1 MVVTSQ
7 CIGNR
12 VIGLYVGANNV
23 RRYFRR
29 RVATIELQIDHL
41 RIACGLTPHFWL
53 DQPEIHDPRLCAWL
67 ESKNRDGNGKGHR
80 SPVSMAMIPT
90 GNDSFI
96 LGPATLDLEVVNA
109 QEMEMPVRGLHLS
122 NPVSKLRVAESTPL
136 SMAGD

>member
-90 GNDSFI
+90 GKDSFI
-96 LGPATLDLEVVNA
+96 LSPASLDLKV
-109 QEMEMPVRGLHLS
+109 
-122 NPVSKLRVAESTPL
+122 
-136 SMAGD
+136 

>member
-1 MVVTSQ
+1 
-7 CIGNR
+7 
-12 VIGLYVGANNV
+12 
-23 RRYFRR
+23 
-29 RVATIELQIDHL
+29 VATIELQIDHL

-90 GNDSFI
+90 GKDSFI
-96 LGPATLDLEVVNA
+96 LSPASLDLKVVNA
-109 QEMEMPVRGLHLS
+109 QELEMPVQGLHLS
-122 NPVSKLRVAESTPL
+122 KPVSNLRVGESTPL

>member
-80 SPVSMAMIPT
+80 SPVSMSMIPT
-90 GNDSFI
+90 GQNLFI
-96 LGPATLDLEVVNA
+96 LSPAALDLKVVNA
-109 QEMEMPVRGLHLS
+109 QEFEMPARDLRVFKPG
-122 NPVSKLRVAESTPL
+122 SKLRIAESTPL

>member
-90 GNDSFI
+90 GKDSFI
-96 LGPATLDLEVVNA
+96 LSPAALDLKVVKA
-109 QEMEMPVRGLHLS
+109 QELEMPVRDLQ
-122 NPVSKLRVAESTPL
+122 VSKLESRLRIAESTPL

>member
-41 RIACGLTPHFWL
+41 QIACGLTPHFWL

-80 SPVSMAMIPT
+80 SPVSMAMIPM
-90 GNDSFI
+90 GKDSFI
-96 LGPATLDLEVVNA
+96 LSPAALDLKVVNA

-122 NPVSKLRVAESTPL
+122 NPVSKPRVAESTPL

>member
-53 DQPEIHDPRLCAWL
+53 DQPEIHDPRLCA
-67 ESKNRDGNGKGHR
+67 
-80 SPVSMAMIPT
+80 
-90 GNDSFI
+90 
-96 LGPATLDLEVVNA
+96 
-109 QEMEMPVRGLHLS
+109 
-122 NPVSKLRVAESTPL
+122 
-136 SMAGD
+136 

>member
-1 MVVTSQ
+1 MVVPSQ

-90 GNDSFI
+90 GKDSFI
-96 LGPATLDLEVVNA
+96 LSPAALDLKVVKA
-109 QEMEMPVRGLHLS
+109 QELEMPVRDLQ
-122 NPVSKLRVAESTPL
+122 VSKLESRLRIAESTPL

>member
-90 GNDSFI
+90 GQDSFI
-96 LGPATLDLEVVNA
+96 LSPAALDLKVVNG
-109 QEMEMPVRGLHLS
+109 QELEMPARELHRS
-122 NPVSKLRVAESTPL
+122 EPMSKLRLADSAPL